1 MPQAASS
8 QNAYLTAPLGA
19 IFIRTALPIIF
30 VMSMNGLLTVVD
42 AVFLG
47 IFVGP
52 DAVGA
57 VTIVFPVFMLL
68 VAFATLVAS
77 GMASVLARHLGAGR
91 FAEAQQTFV
100 AAHGLALAISLA
112 AIVLFA
118 GFGESLVRLVAN
130 GDPHLA
136 QLAHVYLS
144 IMVYSCPV
152 QFLLSVNAD
161 ALRCEGK
168 AGLMAALSLV
178 VSLANMALN
187 YLLIAVLG
195 WGVAGS
201 AGGTALAQVL
211 ALGLLFAFSVS
222 GRTPLRFRLSRGAD
236 LFGHWV
242 RMLAL
247 GAPQSLGFIGLA
259 LVSATVIGSLQMV
272 AGARYDTVVSA
283 YGIIT
288 RIMTFAYLPLLG
300 MGQAMQ
306 AIVGNSAG
314 AGDWGR
320 ARGGL
325 RLAIIVA
332 LVYCLCV
339 EAVFIGLAAPI
350 GSVFVDDAGVV
361 GEVARI
367 IPVMMA
373 LYLLSGPLMMVGS
386 YFQAIGDAGKAAI
399 LGLTKPY
406 LFTMPLVLVLSRIF
420 GERGIWFATPVA
432 EVLLLGV
439 TALVL
444 WMGRQGRAIDS
455 VKPAEERA

>member
-91 FAEAQQTFV
+91 FAEAQQTFM
-100 AAHGLALAISLA
+100 AAQGLALAISLA

-187 YLLIAVLG
+187 YLLIAGLG

-211 ALGLLFAFSVS
+211 ALGVLVVFRVS
-222 GRTPLRFRLSRGAD
+222 GRTPLRLRLSGGAN
-236 LFGHWV
+236 LFAQWG

-300 MGQAMQ
+300 MSQAMQ

-339 EAVFIGLAAPI
+339 EAVLIGLAAPI
-350 GSVFVDDAGVV
+350 GLVFVDDAGVV

-367 IPVMMA
+367 IPVIMA

-432 EVLLLGV
+432 EVSLLCV
-439 TALVL
+439 TGLVL
-444 WMGRQGRAIDS
+444 WTARGQAASRPGAS
-455 VKPAEERA
+455 AAEPI